1 MGSVSMV
8 DGHIDP
14 DKGRMT
20 NFEKIKT
27 MSIDEMV
34 EFLEAVGDSPCTTIC
49 NNFDK
54 CRLNNS
60 IERICKNHFKEW
72 LESEVDEE

>member
-1 MGSVSMV
+1 
-8 DGHIDP
+8 
-14 DKGRMT
+14 MT
-20 NFEKIKT
+20 KYEKIKA

-54 CRLNNS
+54 CRLNIS

-72 LESEVDEE
+72 LESEVEEE